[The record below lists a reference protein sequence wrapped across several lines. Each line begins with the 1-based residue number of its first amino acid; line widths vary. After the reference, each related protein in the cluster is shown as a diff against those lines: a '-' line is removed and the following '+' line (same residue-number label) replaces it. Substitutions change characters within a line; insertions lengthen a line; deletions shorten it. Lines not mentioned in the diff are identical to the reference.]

1 MIALH
6 TTYRVTYGFRDA
18 LVLTFNQMAS
28 HHDPCAWST
37 LSTVLVPAYVA
48 GCVNQSLAVLH
59 MVCKKR
65 IWWTKVIHSGN
76 KPTWY
81 TLGLNDTQANP
92 FYENYIHLHFG
103 DRIPRRVS
111 NCSLLSF
118 SALSSNLLSFFFTI
132 SQNTTDTS
140 GKTKAIKKR
149 YHGKA
154 WRLPLCNVKCK

>member
-1 MIALH
+1 MHPTQTDMLFWISS
-6 TTYRVTYGFRDA
+6 R
-18 LVLTFNQMAS
+18 N
-28 HHDPCAWST
+28 
-37 LSTVLVPAYVA
+37 
-48 GCVNQSLAVLH
+48 
-59 MVCKKR
+59 
-65 IWWTKVIHSGN
+65 SGEEN
-76 KPTWY
+76 T
-81 TLGLNDTQANP
+81 GQFQIP
-92 FYENYIHLHFG
+92 FYENYIQIHFG

-154 WRLPLCNVKCK
+154 